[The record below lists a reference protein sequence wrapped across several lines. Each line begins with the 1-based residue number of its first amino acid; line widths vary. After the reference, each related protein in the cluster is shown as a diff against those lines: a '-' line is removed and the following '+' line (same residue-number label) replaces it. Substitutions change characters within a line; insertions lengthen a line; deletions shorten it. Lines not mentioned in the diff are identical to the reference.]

1 MLQKIE
7 RRIFM
12 EDAPGQIH
20 HLERP
25 NYAGANGLAKQVI
38 DQMARE
44 YQVAPPVTL
53 HLVQPRLMAGVWAM
67 TRESLVAGGLD
78 RSRRE
83 AIAAATA
90 QINECPFCV
99 DVHTMMLHGS
109 GEHRLAKSLLEGD
122 EVDHGDDGWARLIE
136 WAKATLSP
144 SAEILLEP
152 PFSPEDAPQMIGTAV
167 VFHYINRMVNIF
179 IDDSPLPLP
188 SGLRWLKGTAGRFAG
203 WAFGRRMMGLIVE
216 PGNAAFSLRDATLPS
231 EFKWARSNSSV
242 ANAFATFAM
251 VAEEAGRQALP
262 EEVRRVVIE
271 EVGKWTGTQPPFGR
285 QWIDD
290 PIATLTPTQRPA
302 ATLALLTALA
312 SYRVGDAE
320 IAAFRKESPDDASLV
335 GATAWASY
343 VAVRRISTW
352 IDGAQ
357 VRHPRTLAMSSTPT
371 GQPAHLG

>member
-7 RRIFM
+7 RQIFM
-12 EDAPGQIH
+12 EDAPGRIH

-25 NYAGANGLAKQVI
+25 DYASATGLAKQVI
-38 DQMARE
+38 DQMASE
-44 YQVAPPVTL
+44 FQVAPPVTL

-67 TRESLVAGGLD
+67 TRESLVAGDLD

-109 GEHRLAKSLLEGD
+109 GEHRLAKTMLKGD
-122 EVDHGDDGWARLIE
+122 DVDHGDEGWARLIE
-136 WAKATLSP
+136 WAEATLSP
-144 SAEILLEP
+144 SAEVLREP
-152 PFSPEDAPQMIGTAV
+152 PFSPEDAPQIIGTAV
-167 VFHYINRMVNIF
+167 AFHYINRMVNVF
-179 IDDSPLPLP
+179 VDDSPLPLP
-188 SGLRWLKGTAGRFAG
+188 RGLRWLRGTAGRFAG
-203 WAFGRRMMGLIVE
+203 WAFGRRLMGISVE
-216 PGNAAFSLRDATLPS
+216 PGKAVFSVRDATLPS
-231 EFKWARSNSSV
+231 EFEWARSNPSV
-242 ANAFATFAM
+242 ADAFATFAA

-262 EEVRRVVIE
+262 EEVRRVVTE
-271 EVGKWTGTQPPFGR
+271 QVGKWTGTPPPLGR

-290 PIATLTPTQRPA
+290 PIATLNPTQRPA

-312 SYRVGDAE
+312 SYRVDDAV

-343 VAVRRISTW
+343 VAARRISTW

-357 VRHPRTLAMSSTPT
+357 VRDPQTPAMSSTAER
-371 GQPAHLG
+371 GVYLG

>member
-1 MLQKIE
+1 
-7 RRIFM
+7 
-12 EDAPGQIH
+12 
-20 HLERP
+20 
-25 NYAGANGLAKQVI
+25 
-38 DQMARE
+38 
-44 YQVAPPVTL
+44 
-53 HLVQPRLMAGVWAM
+53 M

-78 RSRRE
+78 RSKRE

-90 QINECPFCV
+90 QINECPYCV
-99 DVHTMMLHGS
+99 DVHTTMLHGS
-109 GEHRLAKSLLEGD
+109 GESRLAKTMLKGD
-122 EVDHGDDGWARLIE
+122 DVDHGDGGWPRLIE
-136 WAKATLSP
+136 WAKATSTP
-144 SAEILLEP
+144 SAEVLREP

-167 VFHYINRMVNIF
+167 AFHYINRMVNVF
-179 IDDSPLPLP
+179 LEDSPLPLP
-188 SGLRWLKGTAGRFAG
+188 SILRRLKGTAGRFAG
-203 WAFGRRMMGLIVE
+203 WAFGRRLMGISVE
-216 PGNAAFSLRDATLPS
+216 PGNAAFSVLEATLPS
-231 EFKWARSNSSV
+231 EFEWAKSNPSV
-242 ANAFATFAM
+242 ADAFATFAA

-357 VRHPRTLAMSSTPT
+357 VGDPRTLAMSWTPT
-371 GQPAHLG
+371 GQPAHLW